1 MKTRPALLLTILS
14 STLVFAQAPSAPSK
28 KFDFES
34 DTPGKLPSGFSTA
47 LTGAGGPVHW
57 EIKEDATSP
66 SGKKVL
72 AQTSADPTDYRF
84 PLAVLNDVNAA
95 DVELSVRI
103 RPVSGRVDQGAG
115 LIWRYQND
123 NNYYIVRANAL
134 ENNVVLYKVQN
145 GRRTDL
151 PLRGLGRTY
160 GKPATVPSGQ
170 WSVLAV
176 TARGSQFQVSFNGQ
190 KLYDVDDTTFTSP
203 GRVGLW
209 TKADSVMYFD
219 DFTITIP

>member
-1 MKTRPALLLTILS
+1 MKFVTIVALVCGVTA
-14 STLVFAQAPSAPSK
+14 TMVAQARTVN
-28 KFDFES
+28 FES
-34 DTPGKLPSGFSTA
+34 DQNGKPPAGFTFGHTGQGKSG
-47 LTGAGGPVHW
+47 VW
-57 EIKEDATSP
+57 VV
-66 SGKKVL
+66 KKDDGFPERRSVL
-72 AQTSADPTDYRF
+72 AQTDPDPTDYRF
-84 PLAVLNDVNAA
+84 TLAVLNDVSTA
-95 DVELSVRI
+95 DVDLSVRI

-134 ENNVVLYKVQN
+134 EQNVVLYKVQN

-160 GKPATVPSGQ
+160 GKSAPVPKGQ

-176 TARGSQFQVSFNGQ
+176 TVNGSQFTVSFNGQ
-190 KLYDVDDTTFTSP
+190 KLYDVDDTTFA
-203 GRVGLW
+203 GAGKVGLW

-219 DFTITIP
+219 DLTVNAR